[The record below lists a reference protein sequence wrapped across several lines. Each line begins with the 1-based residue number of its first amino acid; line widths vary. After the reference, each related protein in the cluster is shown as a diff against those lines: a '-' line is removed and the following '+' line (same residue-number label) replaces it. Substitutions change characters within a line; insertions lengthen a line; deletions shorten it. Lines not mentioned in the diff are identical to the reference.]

1 MNKHNRHNSLLLN
14 GKTLTMIKRRKFHK
28 YSIFLILLFTTVIA
42 GTAQQL
48 CEEITR
54 EIFESTE
61 ANCAETANER
71 ACYGFDNIS
80 VTFFEDIG
88 DSFTNP
94 GDVLEMSQIHTLHS
108 NAFDEELEEWGI
120 GYFRIGLEESDEPL
134 IIIVA
139 GDVIVE
145 QDRQAAAEAGL
156 APMQAF
162 NFTTAGPSSCTEA
175 PNAVFIQSPPDIDV
189 DLVVNSTPIRIG
201 STIVLGTYDENTED
215 DAPQDDTMW
224 IAVVEG
230 QAIIYPESDN
240 QILIPEGTVS
250 KVNLTDQN
258 GENQGGDDLLNFEL
272 VPVLD
277 PITGEPVLG
286 PDGQPFYRQIPEEEF
301 SEPVEITEENNGAV
315 SQTTSG
321 FNGTVPSGLL
331 IYDVDEP
338 GEEPAPDT
346 SSNSTASNPP
356 APTEVPVQTSSDG
369 AVTACG
375 TQNWCDAGGQWD
387 DGRCVDDWHW
397 NAGWY
402 NAQYECGTIDS
413 IPAQYQP
420 VEQAIVIDLPSAGC
434 VPAFGNY
441 VDFEGGYFLTGFAP
455 YDNPACIGSLGVYI
469 NPDGFVYAPPYDAYT
484 LCNYNGSYSSV
495 SYSGSSNIYY
505 CNP

>member
-1 MNKHNRHNSLLLN
+1 MDKHNRHNSLLLN

-28 YSIFLILLFTTVIA
+28 YSIFLILLFTTIVA

-120 GYFRIGLEESDEPL
+120 GYFRIGLEESEEPL

-230 QAIIYPESDN
+230 QAIIDPDSDN
-240 QILIPEGTVS
+240 PLIIPQGTFSTVE
-250 KVNLTDQN
+250 LTDQS
-258 GENQGGDDLLNFEL
+258 GENDSGDNLLNVNL
-272 VPVLD
+272 VPVID
-277 PITGEPVLG
+277 PLTGEPVLG
-286 PDGQPFYRQIPEEEF
+286 PDGEPFYRQIPVDDF
-301 SEPVEITEENNGAV
+301 SEPVENTEENNGAV

-321 FNGTVPSGLL
+321 FNGTVPSDLL
-331 IYDVDEP
+331 NYDVDEP
-338 GEEPAPDT
+338 GEESAPDT
-346 SSNSTASNPP
+346 PSNSTASNPP
-356 APTEVPVQTSSDG
+356 APTEVPVQTASDG
-369 AVTACG
+369 EVTACG

-387 DGRCVDDWHW
+387 DGRCVDDWYW

-402 NAQYECGTIDS
+402 NAQLECGTIDS

-420 VEQAIVIDLPSAGC
+420 AEQAIVIDLPSAGC
-434 VPAFGNY
+434 VQSGSSYIHFH
-441 VDFEGGYFLTGFAP
+441 GGYFMTSYYSYTDPG
-455 YDNPACIGSLGVYI
+455 CTSVIGVVASPGI
-469 NPDGFVYAPPYDAYT
+469 VYAPPSYDAYT
-484 LCNYNGSYSSV
+484 LCNYNGSYSSA
-495 SYSGSSNIYY
+495 SGGSNNIYS

>member
-230 QAIIYPESDN
+230 EAVIDPESDN
-240 QILIPEGTVS
+240 PVILPEGNASTVD
-250 KVNLTDQN
+250 LTDED
-258 GENQGGDDLLNFEL
+258 GENDNGDNVLNPNL

-277 PITGEPVLG
+277 PLTGEPILG
-286 PDGQPFYRQIPEEEF
+286 LDGEPFYRQIPEEEF
-301 SEPVEITEENNGAV
+301 SEPIEITEDGTGFLNWESFAFIEN
-315 SQTTSG
+315 
-321 FNGTVPSGLL
+321 VPSGLL
-331 IYDVDEP
+331 NYDVDVP
-338 GEEPAPDT
+338 TVNDDEEPATT
-346 SSNSTASNPP
+346 SSNTNPP
-356 APTEVPVQTSSDG
+356 PVVTEEPVLANDDS
-369 AVTACG
+369 VTECG
-375 TQNWCDAGGQWD
+375 TLNWCNAGEPWG
-387 DGRCVDDWHW
+387 DGRCTTDWDW

-402 NAQYECGTIDS
+402 NAQLECGAIDS
-413 IPAQYQP
+413 IPPEYGG
-420 VEQAIVIDLPSAGC
+420 VEETTVIHLPSAGC
-434 VPAFGNY
+434 VPDVGYYTNY
-441 VDFEGGYFLTGFAP
+441 GGGYFVPENTPYYSDPQCTVEVGNWSAP
-455 YDNPACIGSLGVYI
+455 Q
-469 NPDGFVYAPPYDAYT
+469 VYAPPGFDAYT
-484 LCNYNGSYSSV
+484 LCNYNGSFTSATDY
-495 SYSGSSNIYY
+495 GDNIYT
-505 CNP
+505 CNY